1 MIVEDVTQTGQEH
14 EQEQEQEKS
23 CDIDEEQLLSV
34 IIMRLKELDTEA
46 RTDGITPEAY
56 QKCKLVMGQ
65 LLIYIENEF
74 GFDSMVDL
82 IKITS
87 EDIGHPL
94 GPIDKPIAKK
104 LVKLGWII
112 DKQTRDVRPMNDDEL
127 VALFS

>member
-1 MIVEDVTQTGQEH
+1 MIVEDVTQMAQEV
-14 EQEQEQEKS
+14 EVEGEKA

-34 IIMRLKELDTEA
+34 LIMRLKELDAEA
-46 RTDGITPEAY
+46 RTENITPEAY
-56 QKCKLVMGQ
+56 QKCKLVMNQ
-65 LLIYIENEF
+65 LLIYIDNEF
-74 GFDSMVDL
+74 GFDSMVEL

>member
-1 MIVEDVTQTGQEH
+1 MIVEDVTKMAQDQEG
-14 EQEQEQEKS
+14 EKA

-34 IIMRLKELDTEA
+34 LIMRLKELDAEA
-46 RTDGITPEAY
+46 RKEDITPEAY
-56 QKCKLVMGQ
+56 QKCKLVMNQ

-74 GFDSMVDL
+74 GFDSMVEL

-112 DKQTRDVRPMNDDEL
+112 DKQTKDVRPMNDDEL

>member
-1 MIVEDVTQTGQEH
+1 MIVEDVTQEGQEG
-14 EQEQEQEKS
+14 EEEKS

-34 IIMRLKELDTEA
+34 IIMRLKELDAEA
-46 RTDGITPEAY
+46 RTEGIAPEAY

-94 GPIDKPIAKK
+94 RPIDKSITKK

-112 DKQTRDVRPMNDDEL
+112 DKETKDVRPMNDDEL

>member
-1 MIVEDVTQTGQEH
+1 MIVEDVTKMAQDQEG
-14 EQEQEQEKS
+14 EKA

-34 IIMRLKELDTEA
+34 LIIRLKELDAEA
-46 RTDGITPEAY
+46 RKEDITPEAY
-56 QKCKLVMGQ
+56 QKCKLVMNQ

-74 GFDSMVDL
+74 GFDSMVEL

-112 DKQTRDVRPMNDDEL
+112 DKQTKDVRPMNDDEL

>member
-1 MIVEDVTQTGQEH
+1 MIVEDVSQTVEGEG
-14 EQEQEQEKS
+14 EKA

-34 IIMRLKELDTEA
+34 LFMRLKELDAEA
-46 RTDGITPEAY
+46 RVQDITPEAY

-94 GPIDKPIAKK
+94 GPIDKSITKK

-112 DKQTRDVRPMNDDEL
+112 DKQTKDVRPMNDDEL

>member
-1 MIVEDVTQTGQEH
+1 MIVEDVTQTGH
-14 EQEQEQEKS
+14 EQEQEKS

-34 IIMRLKELDTEA
+34 LIMRLKELDTEA
-46 RTDGITPEAY
+46 RTEGITAEAY

>member
-1 MIVEDVTQTGQEH
+1 MIVEDVSQTVEGEG
-14 EQEQEQEKS
+14 EKA

-34 IIMRLKELDTEA
+34 LIMRLKELDAEA
-46 RTDGITPEAY
+46 RVQDITPEAY

-94 GPIDKPIAKK
+94 GPIDKSITKK

-112 DKQTRDVRPMNDDEL
+112 DKQTKDVRPMNDDEL